1 LNSDQHPMDMGNIFD
16 NSTVESRSD
25 KNYHGIELS
34 TVEPVLQIYCQAL
47 TGREILFKEGKT
59 HLPYLRN
66 TWWTQLI
73 AGSADNDRIT
83 VFLPASFTG
92 YTTYDENFAWYKSAA
107 TQQVCHIE
115 FGSYDFCFEKEA
127 QLFENLRYQI
137 KGEEVEGTSDFGKY
151 FSLFEN
157 RALAARAFVSMENAR
172 INYLVKHH
180 YPGLKKSYTR
190 MQEDALLAL
199 EITPGITLRN
209 IFCILAEGIEFDA
222 VSAIEIDSLYEPL
235 RAASEIVVRLC
246 HPSASVEDAAEAA
259 IRIYRI
265 ARTLPE
271 NRVYIPG
278 YSDEDRE
285 TTGYS
290 GDLDEFSGNF
300 KLDDIRLD
308 IEQRNNPGRR
318 TSVPLTAEELKKLAD
333 MKIGISDVSDAD
345 SLPSTGLSS
354 ADLPRGVNI
363 YQFPQSKYS
372 QIDRYHPDD
381 INQPTVAEDDEKL
394 FRYDEWDFRTR
405 QYISEWCCVHE
416 KVISEGNSYFFDS
429 TLERRKSLL
438 SEIKKQFEKLPAE
451 MLYKAKNLEDGDEY
465 DLDLVIS
472 ELIDKKAGHTPT
484 GKVYW
489 KKQKI
494 HRDVA
499 VAFLLDM
506 SGSTADLIKKNRPPM
521 QYEESIKYDFMKFV
535 MQQHRRIIDV
545 EKETVVLLCSAIEL
559 LGDSYGIY
567 GFSGHGH
574 NNVQYLV
581 IKDLNESFSE
591 KIKRRVDQIA
601 PIHGTR
607 MGSAIRHTITKLD
620 ACGNSLKLLFLVSD
634 GYPQDHMY
642 GWDDDDKQ
650 YAINDTKMALIEATR
665 RNIIPFCLTVDS
677 SGTDYL
683 RSMCQDIGYEV
694 LDDIE
699 ALPERLPMLYKKL
712 SS

>member
-1 LNSDQHPMDMGNIFD
+1 
-16 NSTVESRSD
+16 
-25 KNYHGIELS
+25 
-34 TVEPVLQIYCQAL
+34 
-47 TGREILFKEGKT
+47 
-59 HLPYLRN
+59 
-66 TWWTQLI
+66 
-73 AGSADNDRIT
+73 
-83 VFLPASFTG
+83 
-92 YTTYDENFAWYKSAA
+92 
-107 TQQVCHIE
+107 
-115 FGSYDFCFEKEA
+115 
-127 QLFENLRYQI
+127 
-137 KGEEVEGTSDFGKY
+137 
-151 FSLFEN
+151 
-157 RALAARAFVSMENAR
+157 
-172 INYLVKHH
+172 
-180 YPGLKKSYTR
+180 
-190 MQEDALLAL
+190 
-199 EITPGITLRN
+199 
-209 IFCILAEGIEFDA
+209 
-222 VSAIEIDSLYEPL
+222 
-235 RAASEIVVRLC
+235 
-246 HPSASVEDAAEAA
+246 
-259 IRIYRI
+259 
-265 ARTLPE
+265 
-271 NRVYIPG
+271 
-278 YSDEDRE
+278 
-285 TTGYS
+285 
-290 GDLDEFSGNF
+290 
-300 KLDDIRLD
+300 
-308 IEQRNNPGRR
+308 
-318 TSVPLTAEELKKLAD
+318 
-333 MKIGISDVSDAD
+333 
-345 SLPSTGLSS
+345 
-354 ADLPRGVNI
+354 
-363 YQFPQSKYS
+363 
-372 QIDRYHPDD
+372 
-381 INQPTVAEDDEKL
+381 
-394 FRYDEWDFRTR
+394 
-405 QYISEWCCVHE
+405 
-416 KVISEGNSYFFDS
+416 
-429 TLERRKSLL
+429 
-438 SEIKKQFEKLPAE
+438 

>member
-1 LNSDQHPMDMGNIFD
+1 MDMGNIFD

-372 QIDRYHPDD
+372 QIDRYHPDG
-381 INQPTVAEDDEKL
+381 INQPTVAEGDEKL

-712 SS
+712 ST